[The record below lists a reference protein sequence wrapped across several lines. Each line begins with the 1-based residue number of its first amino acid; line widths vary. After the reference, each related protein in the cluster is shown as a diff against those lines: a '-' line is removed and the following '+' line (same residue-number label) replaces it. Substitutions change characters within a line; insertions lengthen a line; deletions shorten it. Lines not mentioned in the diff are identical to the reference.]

1 MPKSCV
7 VKKMK
12 AGTSPLKSI
21 KECYPDATAKA
32 VKVIKN
38 SFITPKVIKA
48 VKKHIALKQIK
59 KSKPKELK
67 LRRKQLPPKPN
78 DLAKPNMNKKR
89 KKKDAY
95 ISKKLLMQ
103 QKGY

>member
-32 VKVIKN
+32 VKAIKR
-38 SFITPKVIKA
+38 SFITPRLIKT
-48 VKKHIALKQIK
+48 VKKHISLKQIK

-67 LRRKQLPPKPN
+67 LRRKQSPPNPN
-78 DLAKPNMNKKR
+78 DLVKPNMNKKR
-89 KKKDAY
+89 
-95 ISKKLLMQ
+95 SKK
-103 QKGY
+103 GY

>member
-21 KECYPDATAKA
+21 KECYPDATDKA
-32 VKVIKN
+32 IKALKA

-48 VKKHIALKQIK
+48 VKKHRALKQIK

-67 LRRKQLPPKPN
+67 LRRKQLPPNPN
-78 DLAKPNMNKKR
+78 NLVQPKMVKER
-89 KKKDAY
+89 KKK
-95 ISKKLLMQ
+95 
-103 QKGY
+103 